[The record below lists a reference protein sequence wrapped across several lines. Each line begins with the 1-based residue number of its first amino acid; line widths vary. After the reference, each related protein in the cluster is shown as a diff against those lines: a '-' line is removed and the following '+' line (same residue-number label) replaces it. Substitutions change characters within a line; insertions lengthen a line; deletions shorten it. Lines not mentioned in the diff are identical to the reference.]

1 MRPSA
6 CPLFLFTDAT
16 FVIRVRKIYLH
27 NRYKNGISINTLV
40 WNLVYF
46 CWKLKRFNMGVY
58 GDWLAFRVS
67 LKWALQELWFLVTN
81 LTVSLLTW
89 FSFHVVYVTPWT
101 WEGWKHKKT
110 THKLTAIKTKK
121 PIIFI
126 FHTTGHNFTWQS
138 PNKVKERSAKSKRTE
153 EKWTVKVKLG
163 EKKPKKQQQ

>member
-27 NRYKNGISINTLV
+27 NRYKNGIGINTLV
-40 WNLVYF
+40 WNRVYF

-67 LKWALQELWFLVTN
+67 LKWALEELRFLVTN

-89 FSFHVVYVTPWT
+89 FSLHVVYVTPWT
-101 WEGWKHKKT
+101 WEGWKHEKT

-138 PNKVKERSAKSKRTE
+138 PNKVKERSAKSK
-153 EKWTVKVKLG
+153 G
-163 EKKPKKQQQ
+163 QKKNEQWK